1 MKLLLIL
8 ALVMGTISYDEE
20 LLRPRPRGGPA
31 RKVKYQNDW

>member
-31 RKVKYQNDW
+31 RKVRIEE

>member
-1 MKLLLIL
+1 MKLLLVF

-31 RKVKYQNDW
+31 RKVKVEK

>member
-8 ALVMGTISYDEE
+8 AIVFGTITDDEE

-31 RKVKYQNDW
+31 KEVKIKDK

>member
-1 MKLLLIL
+1 MKLLLII

-31 RKVKYQNDW
+31 RKVKIGK